1 MTGLRTAGAAA
12 MMAAFA
18 AAAELS
24 AQSMTGMNMSMDSVR
39 GSGDMIIPM
48 LRNPMLPGL
57 RGVSPSVDPFLPGE
71 GVDTAALAWATP
83 REILDLAD
91 GDTVALDAQ
100 IVKRRIGGRTFVMYG
115 FNGQYPG
122 PLLRVAQNTSVVVR
136 FTNSIDLPS
145 TIHWHGLR
153 LDHRFDGVPGV
164 TQDEVPPGGEFAYEL
179 VFPDAGLYWYHP
191 HVREDIQQDGGL
203 FGNMMV
209 ASERED
215 YFGPASREEF
225 LMVDDLLVEDGQLF
239 PYGRSVSNF
248 TIMGRFGNLMLV
260 NGEERYEATVRP
272 GEVVRF
278 FVTNVSNSR
287 TYNLGFAWPA
297 AGAGAHQGVQ
307 GRQGHDAP
315 AGRDAPDGRH
325 GHDAPAG
332 LPMKLVGTDLS
343 RFEREMMVES
353 LVIAPA
359 ERYTVEVRFP
369 EAGAYPLLNQVQVVD
384 HMRGVFYAAVDTL
397 GVVTVAGEP
406 THGAEA
412 LAASHAH
419 LRADPVLDAE
429 LADFR
434 PHFGRPV
441 DHELLLTVDIEGLPI
456 LVQQF
461 ISIDTIYRAPVEWT
475 DGMPN
480 MNWLSTANEVRWIL
494 RDVSA
499 GAAEAQSAEVPSAQ
513 AARPDTGVQ
522 PADAAAPSAAP
533 ENDQIDWRFRLG
545 DVVKIRLR
553 NDADAFHP
561 MHHPIH
567 LHGQRFLVLSRDG
580 VPNRN
585 LAWKDTVLIP
595 VGSTVDILME
605 ASNPGEWMI
614 HCHIAEHLDAGMMGS
629 FTVVP

>member
-1 MTGLRTAGAAA
+1 MPSRRLLPPPARCLVAAWAAVAAVLPAPTAAA
-12 MMAAFA
+12 RQDTTRADAMGM
-18 AAAELS
+18 
-24 AQSMTGMNMSMDSVR
+24 QMNMAMPMDSIR

-57 RGVSPSVDPFLPGE
+57 REVSPSVDPFLPGE

-83 REILDLAD
+83 REVLHAAD
-91 GDTVALDAQ
+91 GDTVALEAR

-122 PLLRVAQNTSVVVR
+122 PLLRVAQNTKIVIR

-153 LDHRFDGVPGV
+153 LENRFDGVPDV
-164 TQDEVPPGGEFAYEL
+164 TQPPVPPGGEFIYEV

-203 FGNMMV
+203 YGNMMV
-209 ASERED
+209 DPARPD
-215 YFGPASREEF
+215 YFGPATREEF
-225 LMVDDLLVEDGQLF
+225 IMVDDLLVDGDELL
-239 PYGRSVSNF
+239 PYGRDAANF
-248 TIMGRFGNLMLV
+248 TIMGRFGNVMLV
-260 NGEERYEATVRP
+260 NGEERYAATVRP

-278 FVTNVSNSR
+278 FVTNVSNTRS
-287 TYNLGFAWPA
+287 YNLSFA
-297 AGAGAHQGVQ
+297 
-307 GRQGHDAP
+307 GHD
-315 AGRDAPDGRH
+315 
-325 GHDAPAG
+325 
-332 LPMKLVGTDLS
+332 MKLVGTDLS
-343 RFEREMMVES
+343 RFQREMMVES
-353 LVIAPA
+353 LVISPA
-359 ERYTVEVRFP
+359 ERYIVEVRFP
-369 EAGAYPLLNQVQVVD
+369 AAGTYALLNQVQVVD
-384 HMRGVFYAAVDTL
+384 HMRGTFYAAVDTL
-397 GVVTVAGEP
+397 GAVVVEGPAVE
-406 THGAEA
+406 EA
-412 LAASHAH
+412 DALLSSHSIMRTDA
-419 LRADPVLDAE
+419 VLEAE
-429 LADFR
+429 LAEFR
-434 PHFGRPV
+434 PHFDSPV

-461 ISIDTIYRAPVEWT
+461 ISIDTIYRPPVEWT

-480 MNWLSTANEVRWIL
+480 MNWLSTSNEVRWIL
-494 RDVSA
+494 RDEAA
-499 GAAEAQSAEVPSAQ
+499 GAENAE
-513 AARPDTGVQ
+513 
-522 PADAAAPSAAP
+522 
-533 ENDQIDWRFRLG
+533 IDWRFRLG

-580 VPNRN
+580 VRNRN
-585 LAWKDTVLIP
+585 LAWKDTVLVP
-595 VGSTVDILME
+595 VGSTVDLLME

>member
-1 MTGLRTAGAAA
+1 MPSRRLLPPPARCLVAAWAAVAAVLPAPTAAA
-12 MMAAFA
+12 PQDTTRADAMGM
-18 AAAELS
+18 
-24 AQSMTGMNMSMDSVR
+24 QMNMAMPMDSIR

-57 RGVSPSVDPFLPGE
+57 REVSPSVDPFLPGE

-83 REILDLAD
+83 REVLHAAD
-91 GDTVALDAQ
+91 GDTVALEAR

-122 PLLRVAQNTSVVVR
+122 PLLRVAQNTKIVIR

-153 LDHRFDGVPGV
+153 LENRFDGVPDV
-164 TQDEVPPGGEFAYEL
+164 TQPPVPPGGEFIYEV

-203 FGNMMV
+203 YGNMMV
-209 ASERED
+209 DPARPD
-215 YFGPASREEF
+215 YFGPATREEF
-225 LMVDDLLVEDGQLF
+225 IMVDDLLVDGNELL
-239 PYGRSVSNF
+239 PYGRDAANF
-248 TIMGRFGNLMLV
+248 TIMGRFGNVMLV
-260 NGEERYEATVRP
+260 NGEERYAATVRP

-278 FVTNVSNSR
+278 FVTNVSNTRS
-287 TYNLGFAWPA
+287 YNLSFA
-297 AGAGAHQGVQ
+297 
-307 GRQGHDAP
+307 GHD
-315 AGRDAPDGRH
+315 
-325 GHDAPAG
+325 
-332 LPMKLVGTDLS
+332 MKLVGTDLS
-343 RFEREMMVES
+343 RFQREMMVES
-353 LVIAPA
+353 LVISPA
-359 ERYTVEVRFP
+359 ERYIVEVRFP
-369 EAGAYPLLNQVQVVD
+369 AAGTYALLNQVQVVD
-384 HMRGVFYAAVDTL
+384 HMRGTFYAAVDTL
-397 GVVTVAGEP
+397 GAVVVEGPAVE
-406 THGAEA
+406 EA
-412 LAASHAH
+412 DALLSSHSIMRTDA
-419 LRADPVLDAE
+419 VLEAE
-429 LADFR
+429 LAEFR
-434 PHFGRPV
+434 PHFDSPV

-461 ISIDTIYRAPVEWT
+461 ISIDTIYRPPVEWT

-480 MNWLSTANEVRWIL
+480 MNWLSTSNEVRWIL
-494 RDVSA
+494 RDEAA
-499 GAAEAQSAEVPSAQ
+499 GAENAE
-513 AARPDTGVQ
+513 
-522 PADAAAPSAAP
+522 
-533 ENDQIDWRFRLG
+533 IDWRFRLG

-580 VPNRN
+580 VRNRN
-585 LAWKDTVLIP
+585 LAWKDTVLVP
-595 VGSTVDILME
+595 VGSTVDLLME